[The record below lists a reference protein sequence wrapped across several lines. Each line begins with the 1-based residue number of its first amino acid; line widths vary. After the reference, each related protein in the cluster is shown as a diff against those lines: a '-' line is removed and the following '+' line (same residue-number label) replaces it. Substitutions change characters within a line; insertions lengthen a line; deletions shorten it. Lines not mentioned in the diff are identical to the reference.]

1 MRRAVE
7 ESPRRAIAIGL
18 AALVLLGTALAL
30 GTLLGA
36 VIGHAS
42 ANDPQ
47 SRNARSQARVAADEA
62 RLQRATRGAGAR
74 IDKLEARKTTL
85 SQQVARW
92 RTRAK
97 RSDRALERAERGGRK
112 DQRERRRER

>member
-1 MRRAVE
+1 VRRAVE

-97 RSDRALERAERGGRK
+97 RSDRALERGRRK

>member
-1 MRRAVE
+1 VRRTVE
-7 ESPRRAIAIGL
+7 ESPRRAIAIAL
-18 AALVLLGTALAL
+18 AALMLLGTALAL

-62 RLQRATRGAGAR
+62 RLQRATRRAGAR

-97 RSDRALERAERGGRK
+97 RSDRALERGRRK